1 MKIRTAETMVFS
13 FVVFAAVTATAFYSE
28 LVSRLTPAIV
38 LATWAIVGVAAFLV
52 TERRWRRGEKA

>member
-13 FVVFAAVTATAFYSE
+13 LVVSAAVAATFSYSE
-28 LVSRLTPAIV
+28 LVSSLAPAIE
-38 LATWAIVGVAAFLV
+38 LSTWAIVGVAAFLV